1 MTVTE
6 PPVADED
13 QLPPEPRR
21 RRTRLTAFGK
31 LVVFLLVILVPFGAF
46 AGYAVKVSK
55 GSATGREVSVV
66 IAPGSS
72 ASKIA
77 SQLEKAGVIRAAWL
91 FRLYSRLRGTAKDLK
106 PGEYAFRVN
115 MSYSDVVAILS
126 KGPKILI
133 TRVTIPEGKTVNET
147 AQIFERIAGIPASA
161 FLAETTNGAH
171 TTPILPKGSRN
182 LQGVLFPK
190 TYDLEQGTTPGEI
203 VDIMLRQF
211 EKETVP
217 LDVSAR
223 AAKLGITPYQA
234 IIIASMIEREAKVP
248 KDRPKI
254 SRVIYNRLARHM
266 RLQIDATVQY
276 AIYRKTGA
284 YKIPLL
290 QTDYA
295 FPSPYNTYLIDGLP
309 PAPIASP
316 GLASIEAA
324 LNPAAGNWLYY
335 VLINDKG
342 EHAFA
347 DTYAEFQRLLNSRR

>member
-13 QLPPEPRR
+13 RLPPEPPRR
-21 RRTRLTAFGK
+21 RARLTPLGK
-31 LVVFLLVILVPFGAF
+31 LVVFLLVILVPFGSF
-46 AGYAVKVSK
+46 AGYAIKVSR
-55 GSATGREVSVV
+55 GSGAGHEVSIV

-77 SQLEKAGVIRAAWL
+77 GQLADAGVIRAAWL
-91 FRLYSRLRGTAKDLK
+91 FRLYAKIHGTAGSFK
-106 PGEYAFRVN
+106 PGEYVFRSN
-115 MSYSDVVAILS
+115 MSYGDVVTILEN
-126 KGPKILI
+126 GPKVVL

-147 AQIFERIAGIPASA
+147 AAIFQRIAGIPSA
-161 FLAETTNGAH
+161 QFLAETTNGTH
-171 TTPILPKGSRN
+171 TTLILPKGIRN

-190 TYDLEQGTTPGEI
+190 TYDLKAGTTAGEV

-211 EKETVP
+211 EKETEP
-217 LDVSAR
+217 LNM
-223 AAKLGITPYQA
+223 AAAASKLGVTPYQA

-248 KDRPKI
+248 QDRPKI
-254 SRVIYNRLARHM
+254 ARVIYNRLAHNM

-276 AIYRKTGA
+276 AIYRKTGS

-290 QTDYA
+290 QSDYT

-324 LNPAAGNWLYY
+324 LHPANGKWLYY